1 MTVSLVTGAIALVV
15 IVVMVIGSFVAGY
28 FTGKIEGRRQ
38 AWFTKKPVRPDQMT
52 NWIEP

>member
-1 MTVSLVTGAIALVV
+1 MVV
-15 IVVMVIGSFVAGY
+15 INVMAIGSFIAGY

-38 AWFTKKPVRPDQMT
+38 ARFAKKPTRPEQTT